1 MGKLTDARLKDIC
14 GTTTYIYFIGINT
27 LRANW
32 VVVSCVYLHVF
43 HSLEAKLKRQVQNKK
58 RPEWPKPAKALGVNL
73 AVNVSVS
80 SSHEIASVAKSNE
93 YPIAFRPKG
102 KNHHFVTKKYNC
114 FLRNILQGS

>member
-43 HSLEAKLKRQVQNKK
+43 HSLEAKLKRQVQDKK
-58 RPEWPKPAKALGVNL
+58 GQNGQSTRCELGSKCVGFFLSQNCVSCKIQRISDCFKAQGEKITILL
-73 AVNVSVS
+73 Q
-80 SSHEIASVAKSNE
+80 
-93 YPIAFRPKG
+93 
-102 KNHHFVTKKYNC
+102 KKYTC

>member
-1 MGKLTDARLKDIC
+1 MGKLTGARLKDIC

-58 RPEWPKPAKALGVNL
+58 RPEWPKH
-73 AVNVSVS
+73 SV
-80 SSHEIASVAKSNE
+80 
-93 YPIAFRPKG
+93 R
-102 KNHHFVTKKYNC
+102 TW
-114 FLRNILQGS
+114 Q